1 MFSTC
6 PTGSI
11 PQAAIMEADLSFG
24 VLISIPPPPHLPPPL
39 YPSPASHCPF
49 GLIFLS
55 EGLGPMSPTSLSLP
69 LCVCLSLSP
78 SLCTLSLSTSLCLSL
93 SLSLYPFSLP
103 LCVCLSLSLYVCISL
118 SLTLS
123 LSELSLST
131 SNLSLSTSLCLS
143 ISISR
148 ALSTVFKS
156 SLFPA
161 NSHMILT
168 LSLPLSFYPLLFCR
182 IPHLDLFP
190 YSTI

>member
-1 MFSTC
+1 
-6 PTGSI
+6 
-11 PQAAIMEADLSFG
+11 
-24 VLISIPPPPHLPPPL
+24 
-39 YPSPASHCPF
+39 
-49 GLIFLS
+49 
-55 EGLGPMSPTSLSLP
+55 MSPTSLSLP

-182 IPHLDLFP
+182 IPRPLSVFHYMTL
-190 YSTI
+190 STSLIPPPPPRVSPSSLQSGQTISISDYFYLLLSSFLRFEQKNSLKTSR